1 MLRRA
6 NRSMGHRPVTTKPV
20 PDASVR
26 VRHAPGGT
34 VGEMD
39 QDTNLIDSAL
49 IDSALIDS
57 AGTDG
62 PDAEIVDELL
72 IEEIS
77 IDGMCGVY

>member
-49 IDSALIDS
+49 IDSA
-57 AGTDG
+57 GTDG